1 MALHIDRLNVER
13 AGPLSEV
20 QLPLGR
26 FNLIYGRNE
35 QGKTFLVE
43 FVIRCLFNHHE
54 AWSLRRA
61 DCRGKVLLSGFKD
74 TPRPFMPSS
83 KPKLD
88 DLLVEAQPGL
98 PAQLARL
105 LVVKGAQLNFDHAA
119 DPAGAGINRAIL
131 KQLLSGQ
138 GVLDDIQE
146 DISKTV
152 QGASVEEGRIEG
164 HRRGELRARQHLLDN
179 LQQID
184 ALFEALETT
193 YSGGERRALEQDI
206 AGLQEAIAQ
215 QELARRRQAYQTLQQ
230 IRQHEKRL
238 ADVPQDAL
246 QRLNDDFNKH
256 HGLQQRISR
265 RQARLDELAQQ
276 SRHFSWLEEA
286 ITVYETRAVQGKSAL
301 NPLIPVVVLGLLFL
315 AALSSFLQQS
325 LVTVILILI
334 AALAGWVALRRARTA
349 LDNAVDVE
357 EIARLEAGFR
367 ERFGERLSGLPQMK
381 ALKKAMDEAYHGAR
395 TLRDE
400 LEVEKEEASH
410 LQEQIAS
417 RLQALTARTIAPQNW
432 AEAIKKLNQF
442 RNRVQEE
449 LQRERLALAALGVD
463 ESDVHPDPAPVA
475 YSHARLQALRQ
486 QLDQTQAELD
496 EKTGELRTLKQRVG
510 QKTGDPIT
518 LDWET
523 LIHNLQRTRHDLAA
537 EYREITAQILAGIL
551 VSEQLE
557 AMRAQEEEKIRRKL
571 ASDTVCQPVFNITRR
586 YSDLAY
592 EDGNVYVGDDYGRF
606 ALGDL
611 STGAREQVL
620 LGLRIGF
627 AAHLLRQ
634 DRLFL
639 LLDDAFQHADWQRRR
654 WLVEQAVT
662 LAKDGWQIVYFTMD
676 DHIRDLFR
684 DAGQTHFASD
694 FRYHEL
700 GT

>member
-13 AGPLSEV
+13 AGPLSELQV
-20 QLPLGR
+20 PLGR

-54 AWSLRRA
+54 AWSLRRG
-61 DCRGKVLLSGFKD
+61 DCRGKLLLSGLED

-83 KPKLD
+83 KLKLD
-88 DLLVEAQPGL
+88 DLLLEAQPGL
-98 PAQLARL
+98 PVQLARL
-105 LVVKGAQLNFDHAA
+105 LVVKGAQLNFDRAA
-119 DPAGAGINRAIL
+119 SPAGAGISRAIL

-138 GVLDDIQE
+138 GVLDDIQGN
-146 DISKTV
+146 ISKTV
-152 QGASVEEGRIEG
+152 QSASVEERRIEG
-164 HRRGELRARQHLLDN
+164 HHRGEIRARQQLVDD

-193 YSGGERRALEQDI
+193 YSGGERRALEQTI
-206 AGLQEAIAQ
+206 TELQEAIAQ
-215 QELARRRQAYQTLQQ
+215 QELARRHQAYQTLQQ

-238 ADVPQDAL
+238 ADAPQDAL
-246 QRLNDDFNKH
+246 RRLNDAFSQYLS
-256 HGLQQRISR
+256 LQQRIGR
-265 RQARLDELAQQ
+265 RQERLDELAQQ

-286 ITVYETRAVQGKSAL
+286 ITVYETRAVQGRTAL
-301 NPLIPVVVLGLLFL
+301 SPLLPAAALALLLL
-315 AALSSFLQQS
+315 AALSSFLQQPP
-325 LVTVILILI
+325 LAVILILI
-334 AALAGWVALRRARTA
+334 AILIGWLALRRARGA
-349 LDNAVDVE
+349 LENAVDLE
-357 EIARLEAGFR
+357 EIDRLEAEFR
-367 ERFGERLSGLPQMK
+367 ERFGESLSGLPQMK

-417 RLQALTARTIAPQNW
+417 LLRAFTGRAIAAQDW
-432 AEAIKKLNQF
+432 REAIRKLNQF
-442 RNRVQEE
+442 RDRLQEE

-463 ESDVHPDPAPVA
+463 ESDVYPDPAPVA
-475 YSHARLQALRQ
+475 YSRGQLQTLRQ
-486 QLDQTQAELD
+486 ELGQTQATLAQ
-496 EKTGELRTLKQRVG
+496 KTDELRNLKQRVSE
-510 QKTGDPIT
+510 KTGDPIT

-523 LIHNLQRTRHDLAA
+523 LIHNLQRKRHGLAA

-551 VSEQLE
+551 VNEQLE

-571 ASDTVCQPVFNITRR
+571 ASDTVSQPVFNVTRR
-586 YSDLAY
+586 YSSLAY
-592 EDGNVYVGDDYGRF
+592 EEGDIYVGDDYGRF

-639 LLDDAFQHADWQRRR
+639 LLDDAFQHADWQRRQ

-676 DHIRDLFR
+676 DHIRDIF
-684 DAGQTHFASD
+684 DAAGQAHFAPD
-694 FRYHEL
+694 YRYHEL
-700 GT
+700 NA